1 MNAPRWVL
9 AQQNVPP
16 NFWQFEITHLPT
28 PNSSFANFAFRVAC
42 HAWRIYIVCHPNVNL
57 FFIPIFVFCSAYFCI
72 IAHLF
77 LFVTFCTLLAAQPE
91 KSADDLADV
100 PGKRSSVSEKADENA
115 KPAEEQVPAEKAEE
129 KAEPAEK
136 KVPAKK
142 AEEKATPADKKA
154 PSDVKQDDPSPEG
167 ATVSS
172 AVEQPTIVKASVPRD
187 PLPVT
192 TVIGVPV
199 GIAPVPKATQEG
211 DVPVPSATD
220 GAVIYSKPA
229 PACQLVGGPNK
240 GANPKPKAPTLAD
253 VKPKPPPPTLPNS
266 GLPCSTIVPL
276 AKIDETVP
284 EFAKPREDDNQ
295 SCLGMLFSN
304 FYLLFFSRVVFF
316 SFVEFSW
323 WHIWLLALCHWVS
336 SSRLALFVLF
346 RRFFISFPHGILPF
360 ASVPS

>member
-1 MNAPRWVL
+1 MPA
-9 AQQNVPP
+9 
-16 NFWQFEITHLPT
+16 
-28 PNSSFANFAFRVAC
+28 
-42 HAWRIYIVCHPNVNL
+42 
-57 FFIPIFVFCSAYFCI
+57 
-72 IAHLF
+72 
-77 LFVTFCTLLAAQPE
+77 
-91 KSADDLADV
+91 
-100 PGKRSSVSEKADENA
+100 EKAEEKA
-115 KPAEEQVPAEKAEE
+115 EPAEKKATAEKAEEKAEPAEKKATSKKAEE

-199 GIAPVPKATQEG
+199 GIAPAPKATQEG

-240 GANPKPKAPTLAD
+240 GAKPKPKAPTLAD
-253 VKPKPPPPTLPNS
+253 VKPKPPPPSYHKP

-304 FYLLFFSRVVFF
+304 FYLLFFFARRVFF
-316 SFVEFSW
+316 VCRIQLVAHLASCFVPLGFLLPSCSLRPFSSVFYIFSAR
-323 WHIWLLALCHWVS
+323 HPALCQCAIVNAIFLW
-336 SSRLALFVLF
+336 
-346 RRFFISFPHGILPF
+346 PGT
-360 ASVPS
+360 

>member
-1 MNAPRWVL
+1 M
-9 AQQNVPP
+9 
-16 NFWQFEITHLPT
+16 
-28 PNSSFANFAFRVAC
+28 
-42 HAWRIYIVCHPNVNL
+42 
-57 FFIPIFVFCSAYFCI
+57 
-72 IAHLF
+72 F

-100 PGKRSSVSEKADENA
+100 PGKRSSVSEKADEIV
-115 KPAEEQVPAEKAEE
+115 KPAEKEAPAEKAEE
-129 KAEPAEK
+129 KAAPAEK
-136 KVPAKK
+136 EVPAGK
-142 AEEKATPADKKA
+142 AEEKAEPADKKA

-240 GANPKPKAPTLAD
+240 GAKPKPKPPTLAD
-253 VKPKPPPPTLPNS
+253 VKPKPPPPS
-266 GLPCSTIVPL
+266 YHKAGLPCSTIVPL
-276 AKIDETVP
+276 ATIDETVP

-304 FYLLFFSRVVFF
+304 FYLLFFFARRVFF
-316 SFVEFSW
+316 VCRFSP
-323 WHIWLLALCHWVS
+323 V
-336 SSRLALFVLF
+336 
-346 RRFFISFPHGILPF
+346 FISFPHGILPF